1 MEYVKC
7 GRCGETTGECRCPDP
22 LEEDRPN
29 PPPPKPRLTA
39 AEWLKLNEADR
50 QAKIAAKLR
59 AEEEALRRWREAQ
72 EERATRIVGEFL
84 ARIEDGQDIWESMPS
99 KGLPKT
105 TDTTKEINDQVSGQL
120 KSLGFPVNPI
130 QINTEVFCTEVG
142 KPTPVAEEL
151 FRR

>member
-1 MEYVKC
+1 M
-7 GRCGETTGECRCPDP
+7 
-22 LEEDRPN
+22 
-29 PPPPKPRLTA
+29 
-39 AEWLKLNEADR
+39 
-50 QAKIAAKLR
+50 
-59 AEEEALRRWREAQ
+59 
-72 EERATRIVGEFL
+72 GEFL

-151 FRR
+151 FGR